1 MSLSQN
7 RRNNGMASI
16 LEKTGADPFSVVLKV
31 LPIQA
36 SLWGK
41 AGLHEGPNIQFG
53 LNRYHTW
60 NENV

>member
-31 LPIQA
+31 LLIQA

>member
-1 MSLSQN
+1 
-7 RRNNGMASI
+7 MASI

-31 LPIQA
+31 LLIQA